1 MRRFKMTKNI
11 KKKSKSS
18 LVRLELM
25 EILTDIV
32 DIIISI
38 KSIKRETQ
46 FEIIASI
53 LKLYVSKLSINKIG
67 ETDIVNRISDYLDS
81 KGAGKI
87 ADIKSKRK

>member
-32 DIIISI
+32 DVIISI
-38 KSIKRETQ
+38 KNIKRDKQ
-46 FEIIASI
+46 YEIIAAI
-53 LKLYVSKLSINKIG
+53 VKLYISKLSINKIG
-67 ETDIVNRISDYLDS
+67 EIDIVNRISSYLDS
-81 KGAGKI
+81 KGAGNI
-87 ADIKSKRK
+87 ESKSKS

>member
-1 MRRFKMTKNI
+1 MTKNI